1 MQLLKMSRLLSGGLV
16 VCLLVLSGGSPA
28 QDDAAE
34 YGEGSAPGVEATVA
48 SDMAEEALRDEHT
61 VSAEGDP
68 DSSLEYGEQLAP
80 MEALP
85 PPTVTIRE
93 YVVRGNT
100 VLGAADIQ
108 RAIYPYLGA
117 GRTLKDIE
125 DARDALQQV
134 YQQNGYQSVY
144 VDLPEQ
150 QVISGIVYLQV
161 GETRIGRVRVS
172 EARYTSPLEIRNAV
186 PALAEGSVPDF
197 DLVQQQLTALSS
209 TGKRQVVPV
218 VRAGALPGT
227 MDVDLNVADQSPWH
241 GSIALN
247 NDYSA
252 DTTRLRS
259 VATLGHD
266 NLWQR
271 GHAMSL
277 TMFTAPR
284 ETDDAMVWSFNYTA
298 PLTDRL
304 SLRFSGYDSDSN
316 VATVGGTTVI
326 GKGSTYGVSAIY
338 TWPFAN
344 NWVHSISAGIDFKD
358 FDEEIGLGSDRDKVP
373 LKYAPISVS
382 YTGYRFTD
390 VSQADFSATLVNGF
404 RSLFGYGSSDRE
416 FNDKRHYASP
426 SFTALKLA
434 SGYTRTFQNDW
445 QASVNG
451 SLQFATGPLVAN
463 EQTSAGGASSVRGYL
478 SAEATGD
485 QGGVASIELRT
496 PSLSRLLGSHVNEW
510 RFYGF
515 ADGARLETL
524 EPLEET
530 RSVFRLA
537 SAGIGTR
544 AQMMEWLSWN
554 LDLAWPL
561 RNAANTEE
569 HDARVHFNVRASF

>member
-1 MQLLKMSRLLSGGLV
+1 MQLLKMSPPLSSALVLGLLLSSVGAPA
-16 VCLLVLSGGSPA
+16 LSSAAEDGRRNRSAAVAGTQGATS
-28 QDDAAE
+28 DAAADRKR
-34 YGEGSAPGVEATVA
+34 GPGVEVDPQALPA
-48 SDMAEEALRDEHT
+48 AAEQLSAAEE
-61 VSAEGDP
+61 
-68 DSSLEYGEQLAP
+68 
-80 MEALP
+80 LP
-85 PPTVTIRE
+85 APTVTIRE
-93 YVVRGNT
+93 YVVRGNS
-100 VLGAADIQ
+100 VLKAADIQ
-108 RAIYPYLGA
+108 RAVYPYLGA
-117 GRTLKDIE
+117 GRTLQDIE
-125 DARDALQQV
+125 NARDALQQV
-134 YQQNGYQSVY
+134 YQQHGYQSVY

-150 QVISGIVYLQV
+150 QVVSGIVYLQV
-161 GETRIGRVRVS
+161 GETRVGRVRVS

-218 VRAGALPGT
+218 VRAGVLPGT

-241 GSIALN
+241 GSVSLN

-271 GHAMSL
+271 GHALSL
-277 TMFTAPR
+277 TLFTAPR
-284 ETDDAMVWSFNYTA
+284 DTDDAMVWSFNYTA
-298 PLTDRL
+298 PVTDRL
-304 SLRFSGYDSDSN
+304 SLRFAGYDSDSN

-344 NWVHSISAGIDFKD
+344 NWIHSVSAGIDFKD

-373 LKYAPISVS
+373 LKYAPISLS

-390 VSQADFSATLVNGF
+390 VSQADFSITLVNGF

-434 SGYTRTFQNDW
+434 GGYTRTLPNDW

-451 SLQFATGPLVAN
+451 SLQFASGPLVAN
-463 EQTSAGGASSVRGYL
+463 EQASAGGATSVRGYL
-478 SAEATGD
+478 SAETTGD
-485 QGGVASIELRT
+485 QGGVASIEVRT
-496 PSLSRLLGSHVNEW
+496 PSLGKLLGNHVSEW

-515 ADGARLETL
+515 ADGARLETR

-530 RSVFRLA
+530 QSVFRLA
-537 SAGIGTR
+537 SVGIGTR

-561 RNAANTEE
+561 RNATNTEE
-569 HDARVHFNVRASF
+569 HDARAHFNVRASF